1 MRTAST
7 LFLMPF
13 FLAIVGPVA
22 SAAIPEPSS
31 LFRRFTEYHVEAYYA
46 WTCTMPLAQLV
57 FPGRQVEAKGAHCAK
72 VIEEVPKDCT
82 LYLQGEHDTG
92 INKGPLEKGREF
104 SVDFISME
112 VFCSW
117 HKGTRTLSDGTA

>member
-31 LFRRFTEYHVEAYYA
+31 LFRRFQEYHVEAYYDWNCA
-46 WTCTMPLAQLV
+46 MPLAKLV
-57 FPGRQVEAKGAHCAK
+57 FPGRQVSAMGAHCAK
-72 VIEEVPKDCT
+72 VIEEVPTGCT
-82 LYLQGEHDTG
+82 LFLQGEHDTG
-92 INKGPLEKGREF
+92 INKGPLRKGREF
-104 SVDFISME
+104 SEKFESME
-112 VFCSW
+112 KFPTIGVLINFS
-117 HKGTRTLSDGTA
+117 SSQ